1 MHMQDFTVL
10 YMSRN
15 NNEQIYVITQ
25 IINVTEVYTHLF
37 NHYHMWFREHVIQYT
52 MKIYR
57 QIRGVIYMVP
67 FYSIHYSLGI
77 YI

>member
-1 MHMQDFTVL
+1 MMHMQDFTVL

-37 NHYHMWFREHVIQYT
+37 NHYHM
-52 MKIYR
+52 
-57 QIRGVIYMVP
+57 
-67 FYSIHYSLGI
+67 
-77 YI
+77 